1 LQRESPRD
9 ILQEDLLHHRK
20 QQQKKKKKPFP
31 QNDQFNTGK
40 DNYKTEKAYFSDKKE
55 KIYAYKNGNG
65 KGGVST
71 FLSQKQ
77 NIEPTIAINCTNGH
91 FLNQH

>member
-1 LQRESPRD
+1 MINSIQGKTTIKL
-9 ILQEDLLHHRK
+9 
-20 QQQKKKKKPFP
+20 KKHIFLI
-31 QNDQFNTGK
+31 
-40 DNYKTEKAYFSDKKE
+40 KKE